1 MDSLA
6 RTVVAAT
13 MLLIS
18 PGDAGASPGHVEK
31 WQPFID
37 EAAVRFRLPPTLIAR
52 IMQIES
58 GGNTHIGG
66 VPIRSRAGAIGLMQ
80 LMPAPWTAMRDRY
93 DLGHDPDD
101 PRDNIVAGAAYLR
114 LMIDRFGYPGAIA
127 AYNAGP
133 TRYAA
138 YLAHQSGLPLETIA
152 YLGAIAGPGIAWP
165 TAPNTP
171 PKELIFALRH
181 DLTGSSHGGKDGPSD
196 SGLFAVREADR

>member
-13 MLLIS
+13 MLLIAL
-18 PGDAGASPGHVEK
+18 GHAGASPGQVEK
-31 WQPFID
+31 WQTFID
-37 EAAVRFRLPPTLIAR
+37 EAAVRFHLPPTWIAR
-52 IMQIES
+52 IIQVES
-58 GGNTHIGG
+58 GGNTRLGV

-80 LMPAPWTAMRDRY
+80 LMPATWIAMRDRY
-93 DLGHDPDD
+93 DLGRDPDD
-101 PRDNIVAGAAYLR
+101 PHDNIIAGAAYLR

-133 TRYAA
+133 GRFAA

-152 YLGAIAGPGIAWP
+152 YLGAIVGPRTASPI
-165 TAPNTP
+165 APNTS

-181 DLTGSSHGGKDGPSD
+181 DLTGSSPGGKDGPFD
-196 SGLFAVREADR
+196 TGLFAVREAAR